1 MKLIVYPTYTSKKYE
16 NNSTYI
22 PVPLRNARGDVRS
35 LRMSFNSAGAP
46 WVSPEASQRVLSP
59 EPFLLSLSGPEDDAS
74 SVIVERVVETIGA
87 SQNGFPLIF

>member
-1 MKLIVYPTYTSKKYE
+1 MKIIVNTFLCPSGMPGEMY
-16 NNSTYI
+16 
-22 PVPLRNARGDVRS
+22 VRYVC
-35 LRMSFNSAGAP
+35 LLTLLGAP